1 METLG
6 DKIQP
11 ILSKN
16 SASKFYCSFCDY
28 GTSKKCNIESHNVSA
43 KHKKITDGF
52 IEGQNSAKIQPK
64 FGQHVNKEIFV
75 CSCGKEYH
83 HRQGLWR
90 HKKNCMNDNSP
101 EEETVIK
108 PKGDHCDNDLIMM
121 LINDNKDLRNLLIE
135 QCKENTEY
143 KNFMMEQQTM
153 MIKVL
158 ENGTHNTTHTNSHNK
173 AFNLNFFLNE
183 TCKDAMNITDF
194 VESIKLQL
202 SDLERVG
209 ELGYVEGIS
218 NIIVKNLK
226 DLDVTQRPVH
236 CTDKKRETMYIKDE
250 DKWEKDDEQK
260 KMHKMV
266 RKVADK
272 NARMVPKFKEA
283 HPDCAKSASRFSDQY
298 NKIIME
304 AMGGKGDNDFEKEE
318 KIIRKVSKEVIVEK
332 DL

>member
-1 METLG
+1 MDFT
-6 DKIQP
+6 P
-11 ILSKN
+11 KN
-16 SASKFYCSFCDY
+16 ADDLNCIVCDF
-28 GTSKKCNIESHNVSA
+28 TCCKKSDWDRHISTR
-43 KHKKITDGF
+43 KHKNRT
-52 IEGQNSAKIQPK
+52 N
-64 FGQHVNKEIFV
+64 VNTIHSTHSEQLFV
-75 CSCGKEYH
+75 CECGRKYSARNSLWYH
-83 HRQGLWR
+83 KQKCKIENITPGL
-90 HKKNCMNDNSP
+90 

-121 LINDNKDLRNLLIE
+121 LINDNKDLRNLLVE

-183 TCKDAMNITDF
+183 TCKDAMNITEF

-202 SDLERVG
+202 TDLERVG

-283 HPDCAKSASRFSDQY
+283 HPDCGKSASRYSDQY

-304 AMGGKGDNDFEKEE
+304 AMGGRGDDDFEKEE
-318 KIIRKVSKEVIVEK
+318 KIIKRVSKEVIVEK
-332 DL
+332 

>member
-1 METLG
+1 MEKL
-6 DKIQP
+6 P
-11 ILSKN
+11 KN
-16 SASKFYCSFCDY
+16 AKSFVCNDCDFICYKQSNYCKHLA
-28 GTSKKCNIESHNVSA
+28 TSKHKNRTNLDILEQKMPKNADQLFACECGRKYAARNSLWYHKQKCNIENTTTECEEEEGNNS
-43 KHKKITDGF
+43 KIT
-52 IEGQNSAKIQPK
+52 IEPSDK
-64 FGQHVNKEIFV
+64 
-75 CSCGKEYH
+75 
-83 HRQGLWR
+83 
-90 HKKNCMNDNSP
+90 
-101 EEETVIK
+101 
-108 PKGDHCDNDLIMM
+108 DLIM
-121 LINDNKDLRNLLIE
+121 LLI
-135 QCKENTEY
+135 KENSGL
-143 KNFMMEQQTM
+143 KNMVMEQSNMMMEV
-153 MIKVL
+153 IK
-158 ENGTHNTTHTNSHNK
+158 NGTHNTTHTNSHNK

-218 NIIVKNLK
+218 NIIVKSLK

-260 KMHKMV
+260 KMHKLV

>member
-1 METLG
+1 MATKFSENSET
-6 DKIQP
+6 DKAEYYCETCDYKCSLKQHLKQHF
-11 ILSKN
+11 LSKRHKTRVFNNVEN
-16 SASKFYCSFCDY
+16 SVNNTIKNNFICD
-28 GTSKKCNIESHNVSA
+28 
-43 KHKKITDGF
+43 
-52 IEGQNSAKIQPK
+52 
-64 FGQHVNKEIFV
+64 
-75 CSCGKEYH
+75 CGKEY
-83 HRQGLWR
+83 RERTGLWK
-90 HKKNCMNDNSP
+90 HKTKGNCVKKTDNNQSELQNIQP
-101 EEETVIK
+101 EQIK
-108 PKGDHCDNDLIMM
+108 LTDDNLISI
-121 LINDNKDLRNLLIE
+121 LIH
-135 QCKENTEY
+135 QCKELRDENKELLGIL
-143 KNFMMEQQTM
+143 K
-153 MIKVL
+153 
-158 ENGTHNTTHTNSHNK
+158 NGTHNVINNTNNTNNTNSHNK

-283 HPDCAKSASRFSDQY
+283 HPDCGKSASRFSDQY

-304 AMGGKGDNDFEKEE
+304 AMGGRGDNDFEKEE
-318 KIIRKVSKEVIVEK
+318 KIIKRVSKEVIVDKEP
-332 DL
+332 

>member
-1 METLG
+1 MRLISGSIMST
-6 DKIQP
+6 P
-11 ILSKN
+11 IALDS
-16 SASKFYCSFCDY
+16 STASTVDCV
-28 GTSKKCNIESHNVSA
+28 KK
-43 KHKKITDGF
+43 TDNNQC
-52 IEGQNSAKIQPK
+52 ELQNKQLEQIK
-64 FGQHVNKEIFV
+64 
-75 CSCGKEYH
+75 
-83 HRQGLWR
+83 LTD
-90 HKKNCMNDNSP
+90 DN
-101 EEETVIK
+101 
-108 PKGDHCDNDLIMM
+108 LISI
-121 LINDNKDLRNLLIE
+121 LIH
-135 QCKENTEY
+135 QCKELRDENKELLGI
-143 KNFMMEQQTM
+143 
-153 MIKVL
+153 IK
-158 ENGTHNTTHTNSHNK
+158 NGTHNVINNTNNTNHTNSHNK

-250 DKWEKDDEQK
+250 DKWEKDEERK
-260 KMHKMV
+260 KMHKLV

-283 HPDCAKSASRFSDQY
+283 HPDCIKSASRYSDQY

-304 AMGGKGDNDFEKEE
+304 AMGGRGDDDFEKEE
-318 KIIRKVSKEVIVEK
+318 KIIKRVSKEVTVEK
-332 DL
+332 NDSN